1 MFPFPACQT
10 ANSLQRRRNID
21 LILTNE
27 EGMIDTIDHYPGLGK
42 SDHECLVFDL
52 KCSKELY
59 DEANPTRDYFKGNY
73 ENIVNTLDDI
83 DWNTCLQGEIGV
95 SYDNLCS
102 ILEQNV
108 ADNIPLKSRRNKK
121 KNLYMNR
128 NAMKLKD
135 RKNQLWK
142 NFCQTKSHRDSQN
155 FKRCRDELRCLI
167 RQLRTNFENQLMQNI
182 QQKPKSF
189 WSYANS
195 RLKTR
200 TLIPTLIKSDGTK
213 AETSLDKA
221 EALNNQF
228 RSVYI

>member
-1 MFPFPACQT
+1 M
-10 ANSLQRRRNID
+10 
-21 LILTNE
+21 
-27 EGMIDTIDHYPGLGK
+27 
-42 SDHECLVFDL
+42 
-52 KCSKELY
+52 
-59 DEANPTRDYFKGNY
+59 
-73 ENIVNTLDDI
+73 
-83 DWNTCLQGEIGV
+83 QGEIGV

-102 ILEQNV
+102 ILEQTV

-155 FKRCRDELRCLI
+155 FKRCRDELRFLT
-167 RQLRTNFENQLMQNI
+167 RQLRTNFGNQLMQNI
-182 QQKPKSF
+182 KQKTKSF
-189 WSYANS
+189 WSYAYS

-213 AETSLDKA
+213 AEKSLDKA
-221 EALNNQF
+221 EVLNNQF
-228 RSVYI
+228 RSVFTSENINNISLHRRISFMEKSWSQLKLQLKWSKIRF